1 MARTRPATDEEIIAS
16 YASLKATAKVGEA
29 LGMGE
34 ATVTRVLKRH
44 GVKLTGLTEY
54 RATLGNPKT
63 EPYIGIYQ
71 GDTDEILTLYKS
83 GMSMRAIAEKIGRS
97 THVVFNRVKS
107 AGISRP
113 YQGSGEQHSQ
123 FKGELC
129 DDGQG
134 YLTGWLSP
142 DDPMAAMR
150 DKRGYVKEHRLVMAR
165 KLGRPLLSNEDVHH
179 KNGIK
184 IDNSPENLELWIV
197 NQPKGQRVSDVA
209 QHALELALELNPA
222 LPPDLREALKKY
234 KDGRIPIADA
244 PEAAE

>member
-1 MARTRPATDEEIIAS
+1 
-16 YASLKATAKVGEA
+16 
-29 LGMGE
+29 
-34 ATVTRVLKRH
+34 
-44 GVKLTGLTEY
+44 
-54 RATLGNPKT
+54 
-63 EPYIGIYQ
+63 
-71 GDTDEILTLYKS
+71 
-83 GMSMRAIAEKIGRS
+83 
-97 THVVFNRVKS
+97 VFNRVKS

-129 DDGQG
+129 HDGQG

-244 PEAAE
+244 PEAAG